1 MKNVEKYTKE
11 LRSYNSMILEL
22 NDLLKNRYANA
33 DLIEKLTGKLAEKK
47 AYLDSFTVQEVKE
60 ALNADDLTKEDY
72 AAIKNNLTEKKVCM
86 KHEKTIEAI
95 IDGDYGRVYDESD
108 RIKKRRTL
116 VAVGLVAGA
125 VILTV
130 LAAKGCNKNKD
141 SRTVG
146 TTSNTTVTS
155 TVSEDGTVITSGEET
170 TGTESVTWTTADNT
184 NGTVLTSQTDPNE
197 TTNSNTQTTTQ
208 PTQGVTQ
215 TPTQGTT
222 QATQGTT
229 QGTTKPTAPS
239 DNHPT
244 GTTPYIAPTGTDPLP
259 VEPTTIVD
267 TSTPT
272 PVPTST
278 PTQAPTSTPM
288 PTPNTSNVVGPDETT
303 YSIPSETSSVYIP
316 TPVPTTTTTTTTTTQ
331 PTQGTTQNTTQAT
344 QGTTHTTSYNLP
356 PVPDYDLPGQDE
368 QTYDVDK
375 QAKKVR

>member
-33 DLIEKLTGKLAEKK
+33 GLIDKLTAKLAEKK

-60 ALNADDLTKEDY
+60 ALNSDNLTKEDY
-72 AAIKNNLTEKKVCM
+72 AAIRNNLTEKKVCM

-95 IDGDYGRVYDESD
+95 INGDYGKVYDESE
-108 RIKKRRTL
+108 RIKKRRSL
-116 VAVGLVAGA
+116 VTVGLVAGA
-125 VILTV
+125 VILTI

-141 SRTVG
+141 NKTVG

-155 TVSEDGTVITSGEET
+155 SVSEDGTVITSSEET

-197 TTNSNTQTTTQ
+197 TTNNNTQST
-208 PTQGVTQ
+208 
-215 TPTQGTT
+215 TQGTT
-222 QATQGTT
+222 QGTQGTTQGTQGTTQGTQGTT
-229 QGTTKPTAPS
+229 QGTTQSTAPS

-244 GTTPYIAPTGTDPLP
+244 GTTPYIEPTGTDPLP
-259 VEPTTIVD
+259 VEPTTIVN
-267 TSTPT
+267 TSTPTAAPTATPT

-278 PTQAPTSTPM
+278 PI
-288 PTPNTSNVVGPDETT
+288 PTPNPTNVVGTDETT
-303 YSIPSETSSVYIP
+303 YSIPAETSSVYVP
-316 TPVPTTTTTTTTTTQ
+316 TQSTTTTTTTAPTTTTTTQ
-331 PTQGTTQNTTQAT
+331 APTSN
-344 QGTTHTTSYNLP
+344 NLP
-356 PVPDYDLPGQDE
+356 PVPNYDLPGQDV
-368 QTYDVDK
+368 QTYDVEK